1 MEKGRE
7 KEIELKCSEGLL
19 HLLLSAILLNN
30 KNLETDFKSFSI
42 KKVNGYY
49 FIEETRTYKLDKN
62 FLTENKNRLL
72 NEYKNIE
79 KEKFEDLFEKKI

>member
-1 MEKGRE
+1 MEKGKE

-19 HLLLSAILLNN
+19 HLLLSAVLLNN

-42 KKVNGYY
+42 KKVNDCY
-49 FIEETRTYKLDKN
+49 FIEETRTYKLDKK
-62 FLTENKNRLL
+62 FLLENKNKLL

-79 KEKFEDLFEKKI
+79 KEKFQDLFEKKI